1 MRYQKEAKLAFSVL
15 VYVLAWGAIIY
26 YLDFFTGFYVPKT
39 VDQGVEWPWMLA
51 FLWDLLLLLGLGMLL
66 ETTRKG
72 DFKLQLPEGTE
83 RSFQVLMYVLAIV
96 FLISL
101 WRPINGVI
109 FDLSDHALATVF
121 SGCYYWGWWMCITA
135 TFLIDHWS
143 RFGLRQALE
152 LLNRPKYVRV
162 TALKTP
168 LLYLLVRHPVYLGM
182 IIFHFSTPYLS
193 VGRLLLAVGITYFL
207 LRQIELDEAQLLSQ
221 FGDRYRAYQQKVPK
235 ILPWQR
241 AQQSE
246 FVRPQN
252 LFSILEEPFE
262 G

>member
-1 MRYQKEAKLAFSVL
+1 MRYQKEAKLGFSIL
-15 VYVLAWGAIIY
+15 VYVLAWGSIVY

-39 VDQGVEWPWMLA
+39 VDQGVEWPWIIALI
-51 FLWDLLLLLGLGMLL
+51 WDLLLLLGLGLLL
-66 ETTRKG
+66 EMTRKA
-72 DFKLQLPEGTE
+72 DFQAQIPAGLD
-83 RSFQVLMYVLAIV
+83 RSFQLLMYVLALV
-96 FLISL
+96 FLVSL

-109 FDLSDHALATVF
+109 YDLRDHAMATVF
-121 SGCYYWGWWMCITA
+121 SGCYYWGWWMCLTA

-143 RFGLRQALE
+143 RFGVRQPLN
-152 LLNRPKYVRV
+152 LLSKPESMRA

-182 IIFHFSTPYLS
+182 IIFHFSTPYMS
-193 VGRLLLAVGITYFL
+193 IGRLLLAVGITYFL
-207 LRQIELDEAQLLSQ
+207 LRQIELDETQLLKQ

-241 AQQSE
+241 AHQSE

-262 G
+262 V